1 MLVSTD
7 SSVLVKWFKKGEE
20 KEELAMRLKDDVID
34 EKIILLCNEWV
45 QLEII
50 RALTKANYS
59 QDKIRETKK
68 FLEDIESLGLI
79 RFVKVSEVKGLA
91 LELIYS
97 LGLYAADAVGL
108 ATAVVNNVDL
118 ITEDSHLLKKK
129 VMKYAKEHGVRIS
142 TIDSYYAQSA
152 KTNA

>member
-20 KEELAMRLKDDVID
+20 KEELAIRLKDDVLD

-59 QDKIRETKK
+59 QNKIKETKE
-68 FLEDIESLGLI
+68 FLKDIELLGLI
-79 RFVKVSEVKGLA
+79 RFVKVSGVKDLA
-91 LELIYS
+91 LEIIYS
-97 LGLYAADAVGL
+97 LNLYAADAVVL
-108 ATAVVNNVDL
+108 ATAIVNNVNL
-118 ITEDSHLLKKK
+118 ITEDSHLLKKR
-129 VMKYAKEHGVRIS
+129 VMKYAKEHGVEIF
-142 TIDSYYAQSA
+142 TLDSYYE
-152 KTNA
+152 

>member
-1 MLVSTD
+1 VLVSTD

-20 KEELAMRLKDDVID
+20 KEELAIRLKDDVLD

-59 QDKIRETKK
+59 RNKIKETKE
-68 FLEDIESLGLI
+68 FLKDIELLGLI
-79 RFVKVSEVKGLA
+79 RFVKVSDVKDLA
-91 LELIYS
+91 LEIIYS
-97 LGLYAADAVGL
+97 LNLYAADAVVL
-108 ATAVVNNVDL
+108 ATAILNNVNL

-129 VMKYAKEHGVRIS
+129 VMKYAKEHGVEIF
-142 TIDSYYAQSA
+142 TLDSYYE
-152 KTNA
+152 

>member
-20 KEELAMRLKDDVID
+20 KEELAIRLKDDVLD

-59 QDKIRETKK
+59 QNKIKETKE
-68 FLEDIESLGLI
+68 FLKDIELLGLI
-79 RFVKVSEVKGLA
+79 RFVKVSEVKDLA
-91 LELIYS
+91 LEIIYS
-97 LGLYAADAVGL
+97 LNLYAADAVVL
-108 ATAVVNNVDL
+108 ATAILNNVNL
-118 ITEDSHLLKKK
+118 ITEDSHLLKKR
-129 VMKYAKEHGVRIS
+129 VMKYAKEHGVEIF
-142 TIDSYYAQSA
+142 TLDSYYE
-152 KTNA
+152 

>member
-20 KEELAMRLKDDVID
+20 KEELAIRLKDDVLD

-59 QDKIRETKK
+59 RNKIKETKE
-68 FLEDIESLGLI
+68 FLKDIELLGLI
-79 RFVKVSEVKGLA
+79 RFVKVSDVKDLA
-91 LELIYS
+91 LEIIYS
-97 LGLYAADAVGL
+97 LNLYAADAVVL
-108 ATAVVNNVDL
+108 ATAILNNVNL
-118 ITEDSHLLKKK
+118 ITEDSHLLKKR
-129 VMKYAKEHGVRIS
+129 VMKYAKEHGVEIF
-142 TIDSYYAQSA
+142 TLDSYYE
-152 KTNA
+152 

>member
-20 KEELAMRLKDDVID
+20 KEELAIRLKDDVLD

-59 QDKIRETKK
+59 QNKIKETKE
-68 FLEDIESLGLI
+68 FLKDIELLGLI
-79 RFVKVSEVKGLA
+79 RFVKVSEVKDLA
-91 LELIYS
+91 LEIIYS
-97 LGLYAADAVGL
+97 LNLYAADAVVL
-108 ATAVVNNVDL
+108 ATAILNNVNL

-129 VMKYAKEHGVRIS
+129 VMKYAKEHGVEIF
-142 TIDSYYAQSA
+142 TLDSYYE
-152 KTNA
+152 

>member
-20 KEELAMRLKDDVID
+20 KEELAIRLKDDVLD

-59 QDKIRETKK
+59 QNKIKETKE
-68 FLEDIESLGLI
+68 FLKDIELLGLI
-79 RFVKVSEVKGLA
+79 RFVKVSGVKDLA
-91 LELIYS
+91 LEIIYS
-97 LGLYAADAVGL
+97 LNLYAADAVVL
-108 ATAVVNNVDL
+108 ATAILNNVNL
-118 ITEDSHLLKKK
+118 ITEDSHLLKKR
-129 VMKYAKEHGVRIS
+129 VMKYAREHGVEIF
-142 TIDSYYAQSA
+142 TLDSYYE
-152 KTNA
+152 

>member
-20 KEELAMRLKDDVID
+20 KEELAIRLKDDVLD

-59 QDKIRETKK
+59 QNKIKETKE
-68 FLEDIESLGLI
+68 FLKDIELLGLI
-79 RFVKVSEVKGLA
+79 RFVKVSEVKDLA
-91 LELIYS
+91 LEIIYS
-97 LGLYAADAVGL
+97 LNLYAADAVVL
-108 ATAVVNNVDL
+108 ATAIVNNVNL
-118 ITEDSHLLKKK
+118 ITEDSHLLKKR
-129 VMKYAKEHGVRIS
+129 VMKYAKEHGVEIF
-142 TIDSYYAQSA
+142 TLDSYYE
-152 KTNA
+152 

>member
-20 KEELAMRLKDDVID
+20 KEELAIRLKDDVLD

-59 QDKIRETKK
+59 RNKIKETKE
-68 FLEDIESLGLI
+68 FLKDIELLGLI
-79 RFVKVSEVKGLA
+79 RFVKVSEVKDLA
-91 LELIYS
+91 LEIIYS
-97 LGLYAADAVGL
+97 LNLYAADAVVL
-108 ATAVVNNVDL
+108 ATAILNNVNL
-118 ITEDSHLLKKK
+118 ITEDSHLLKKR
-129 VMKYAKEHGVRIS
+129 VMKYAKEHGVEIF
-142 TIDSYYAQSA
+142 TLDSYYE
-152 KTNA
+152 